1 MNGFEKHRVAH
12 LSPSSLNLFA
22 AEPAMWVMERLLGHR
37 SPVGCAA
44 HRGTAS
50 ETGTA
55 AGLVDPRMDLAE
67 CQAIGLA
74 EFDRLAALSSDP
86 KKDKERDAVPGIIKT
101 ALAELRQYG
110 VPSGL
115 QGKVVH
121 EFPGLPP
128 VLGFWDFQ
136 WTDSGITVDLKSQL
150 KLSSDISPAH
160 ARQVA
165 LYVHNTNMEARVCYA
180 TPAKVGVYRLED
192 ASAHMNALL
201 NVAQRLGRF
210 LAISNDPQELA
221 GIVCPNFESFYW
233 NPQARAQGRAVY
245 GF

>member
-1 MNGFEKHRVAH
+1 MNGFEKHRIAH

-22 AEPAMWVMERLLGHR
+22 SEPAMWVMERLLGHR

-55 AGLVDPRMDLAE
+55 SGLVNPKMDPAE

-86 KKDKERDAVPGIIKT
+86 KKDKERDAVPGIIKS

-115 QGKVVH
+115 QGKVIH
-121 EFPGLPP
+121 EFPDLPP

-136 WTDSGITVDLKSQL
+136 WTDSAITVDLKSQIR
-150 KLSSDISPAH
+150 LSSDISPAH

-180 TPAKVGVYRLED
+180 TPTKVGVYRLEEP
-192 ASAHMNALL
+192 AAHVNALL
-201 NVAQRLGRF
+201 NVAHRLGRF
-210 LAISNDPQELA
+210 LAVSNDPAELA
-221 GIVCPNFESFYW
+221 GIVCPNYESFLW
-233 NPQARAQGRAVY
+233 SPQARAHGRAVY